1 MAYFIVNYQLNK
13 DGQDYQNLWDEFERL
28 EAQKAQRTVY
38 LVDCNANDASS
49 LLQHLRSLIDANDMM
64 LVCELTEN
72 LRLSDLTK
80 ARRLGLMHVFSRWLA
95 DAGAG

>member
-49 LLQHLRSLIDANDMM
+49 LLQGPRP
-64 LVCELTEN
+64 
-72 LRLSDLTK
+72 R
-80 ARRLGLMHVFSRWLA
+80 VFRCGTSKSFRHRPA
-95 DAGAG
+95 IS